1 MRRAELNVT
10 DPARIAEIL
19 NKCDCCR
26 VGFWD
31 GEEVYLVPM
40 SFGWEKAGG
49 KYTLWFHGAGEGR
62 KAALARQCP
71 RVSFELDC
79 GHGLRGAEMACGFTT
94 AYQCIMGTGRLA
106 PAETAEDK
114 QRGLDA
120 VMAHYAPE
128 KTWNFP
134 DEMLARTNVYR
145 LEAESLSCK
154 VHP

>member
-1 MRRAELNVT
+1 MRRAERNVT

-40 SFGWEKAGG
+40 SFGWEKAGE

-71 RVSFELDC
+71 RVSFEMDC
-79 GHGLRGAEMACGFTT
+79 GHGLRTAELACGFTT

-120 VMAHYAPE
+120 VMAHYAPGQ
-128 KTWNFP
+128 TWTFP
-134 DEMLARTNVYR
+134 QEMLERTNVYR
-145 LEAESLSCK
+145 LEAETLSCK
-154 VHP
+154 VHS